1 MSQQDKLHL
10 LLDSKITDRY
20 FADIDLITDHSL
32 GSRTSHPAEVIEINL
47 VCKLGK
53 RVRPWAIVFEPLQL
67 ELSKLQ
73 VKLLQH

>member
-20 FADIDLITDHSL
+20 FADIDLVVDHSL
-32 GSRTSHPAEVIEINL
+32 GSRTLHPVEEIGLNL

-73 VKLLQH
+73 VKLSQH

>member
-20 FADIDLITDHSL
+20 FADIDLVTDHFPD
-32 GSRTSHPAEVIEINL
+32 SRTLHPAEVIELNL
-47 VCKLGK
+47 GCKLGK
-53 RVRPWAIVFEPLQL
+53 RVRPWAVVFEPLKQ

-73 VKLLQH
+73 VKLSLH

>member
-1 MSQQDKLHL
+1 MSQQDKRHL
-10 LLDSKITDRY
+10 LLDSKTTDRY

-32 GSRTSHPAEVIEINL
+32 DSRTLHPAEVTELNS

-53 RVRPWAIVFEPLQL
+53 RVRPWAIVFEPLKQ

>member
-1 MSQQDKLHL
+1 MLR
-10 LLDSKITDRY
+10 DSKITDRY
-20 FADIDLITDHSL
+20 FADIDLITDHSP
-32 GSRTSHPAEVIEINL
+32 GSRTSHPAEVIELNL

-53 RVRPWAIVFEPLQL
+53 RVRPWAIVFEPLKQ

>member
-10 LLDSKITDRY
+10 LLDSKTTDRY

-32 GSRTSHPAEVIEINL
+32 DCRTLHPAEVTELNS

-53 RVRPWAIVFEPLQL
+53 RVRPWAIVFEPLKQ